1 MSALEPG
8 LPLQFIGTLKDYQV
22 DAYTGRLLR
31 WYRALLTALALI
43 GFFLALLGVA
53 GVVTDSVVR
62 RTREIGIRKAL
73 GARSLDVTVTL
84 ARESLIT
91 AAAGVT
97 AGLLAVGLLQLAIPP
112 VSDVSGTAGR
122 WRAERL
128 EGAVRSFGDRASH
141 DGRHCFLLHE
151 HGQSHGARDCV
162 TDKV

>member
-1 MSALEPG
+1 MVGLDGVVLAARVTSDRGAVLERFRRDLSALEPG

-62 RTREIGIRKAL
+62 RTREIGGKAL

-97 AGLLAVGLLQLAIPP
+97 AGPLAVGLLQLAIPRSATFQGLLVGGALSDWRVLCV
-112 VSDVSGTAGR
+112 VSVTA
-122 WRAERL
+122 
-128 EGAVRSFGDRASH
+128 
-141 DGRHCFLLHE
+141 LL
-151 HGQSHGARDCV
+151 
-162 TDKV
+162 